1 MAQQT
6 PLLTMATLSIG
17 VGLRSLNR
25 KLRSLCA
32 AQPRVGHL
40 IFWLPALPAAVTVVS
55 PELSGF
61 QPHRFSFLLPPPDDF
76 HFSLYRPFGFYVFK
90 GYI

>member
-1 MAQQT
+1 
-6 PLLTMATLSIG
+6 MATLSIG